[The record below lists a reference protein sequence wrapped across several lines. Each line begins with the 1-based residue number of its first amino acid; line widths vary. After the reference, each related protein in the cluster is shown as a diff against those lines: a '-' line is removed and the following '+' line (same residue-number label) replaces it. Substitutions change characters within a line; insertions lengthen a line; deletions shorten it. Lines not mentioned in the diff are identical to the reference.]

1 MTIIKQSVSTILFL
15 RHCWIED
22 RELASNLDG
31 PVANRHIHIIL
42 HQSNIHDRK
51 CHWIPARFRGRT
63 RGSFFPFTTYVTM
76 PPTKI
81 SKEGVP
87 IKIITTTT
95 KVALALSVAWLH
107 QLDQLTRDAQ
117 HPKGSTW
124 TEKYGGEPLFE
135 P

>member
-22 RELASNLDG
+22 RELAANLDG
-31 PVANRHIHIIL
+31 PVANRHIHII
-42 HQSNIHDRK
+42 HNQSNIHDCK

-63 RGSFFPFTTYVTM
+63 WILLSFYYATM

-87 IKIITTTT
+87 IKITTMT